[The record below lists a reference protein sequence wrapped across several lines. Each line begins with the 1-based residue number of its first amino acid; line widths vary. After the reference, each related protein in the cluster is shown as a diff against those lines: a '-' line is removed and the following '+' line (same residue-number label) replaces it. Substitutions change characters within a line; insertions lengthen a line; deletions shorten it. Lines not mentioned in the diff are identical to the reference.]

1 MGKLEMADPQAAADI
16 EEENSRTREL
26 VRLRGIKFRAKRDA
40 DPQRR
45 VVSRELERM
54 RGKKRRTEVQA
65 DPIRRELG
73 RLKKKKRMADQT
85 PAQRERRLR
94 KDRENQKRLRRAR
107 AVEKKRKKS
116 STKNKRKKSS
126 DSTKT
131 NKDDESSVVADP
143 GIPPGHGITAPARN
157 IPPA

>member
-1 MGKLEMADPQAAADI
+1 MADPQAAADI

-45 VVSRELERM
+45 VVSRELERL

-65 DPIRRELG
+65 DPIRCELG

-94 KDRENQKRLRRAR
+94 KDRKNQKRLRRQSPCS
-107 AVEKKRKKS
+107 RKEAK
-116 STKNKRKKSS
+116 
-126 DSTKT
+126 
-131 NKDDESSVVADP
+131 EE
-143 GIPPGHGITAPARN
+143 
-157 IPPA
+157 